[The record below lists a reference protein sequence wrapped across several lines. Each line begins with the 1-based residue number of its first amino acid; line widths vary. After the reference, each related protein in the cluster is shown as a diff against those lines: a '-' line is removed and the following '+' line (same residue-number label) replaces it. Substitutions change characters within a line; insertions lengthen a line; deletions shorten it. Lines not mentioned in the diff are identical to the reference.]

1 MKIFSHNLAG
11 GLFSSSR
18 DALNKNLYTPEALLH
33 SKLCCLESYRNTAGQ
48 LHLKLCYPE
57 IKGNNCNEWKQTSN
71 PATEGKIQGFQKIKL
86 AFPKNGAGGS
96 WGGLGRSELHS
107 SHTLMDDTGSAAY
120 WWMAVGASRLY
131 EEATRMGGSRDPGC
145 GMDNGYHGGYKRV
158 EVYVKCDN

>member
-48 LHLKLCYPE
+48 FHLKLCYPE

-71 PATEGKIQGFQKIKL
+71 PATEGKIQGFHKGPFTYYVS
-86 AFPKNGAGGS
+86 AF
-96 WGGLGRSELHS
+96 WGLWIPLVV
-107 SHTLMDDTGSAAY
+107 L
-120 WWMAVGASRLY
+120 
-131 EEATRMGGSRDPGC
+131 
-145 GMDNGYHGGYKRV
+145 
-158 EVYVKCDN
+158 

>member
-1 MKIFSHNLAG
+1 MKIFSHDLAG
-11 GLFSSSR
+11 GLFSSSS
-18 DALNKNLYTPEALLH
+18 DAMNKNLYSPESLLH
-33 SKLCCLESYRNTAGQ
+33 SRLCCLESYRNTAGQ

-71 PATEGKIQGFQKIKL
+71 PATEGTIRGFQKIKL

-131 EEATRMGGSRDPGC
+131 EDGHKDGRIPGPWLW
-145 GMDNGYHGGYKRV
+145 NGYYGGYKRV
-158 EVYVKCDN
+158 ELYVNCNQ

>member
-11 GLFSSSR
+11 GLFDSSN
-18 DALNKNLYTPEALLH
+18 DALKKNLNNPDALLF
-33 SKLCCLESYRNTAGQ
+33 SKLNFLEGYRNKEGKF
-48 LHLKLCYPE
+48 HFKICYPE

-120 WWMAVGASRLY
+120 WWMAVGASRIVLCKQLIG
-131 EEATRMGGSRDPGC
+131 EVVQSWRRPLLGPSPG
-145 GMDNGYHGGYKRV
+145 
-158 EVYVKCDN
+158 

>member
-1 MKIFSHNLAG
+1 MKIFSHDLAG
-11 GLFSSSR
+11 GLFSSSS
-18 DALNKNLYTPEALLH
+18 DAMNKNLYSPESLLH
-33 SKLCCLESYRNTAGQ
+33 SRLCCLESYRNTAGQ

-71 PATEGKIQGFQKIKL
+71 PATEGTIRGFQKIKL

-96 WGGLGRSELHS
+96 WGGLGRSDLHS

-131 EEATRMGGSRDPGC
+131 EDGHKDGRIPGPWLW
-145 GMDNGYHGGYKRV
+145 NGYNGGYKRV
-158 EVYVKCDN
+158 ELYVNCNQ